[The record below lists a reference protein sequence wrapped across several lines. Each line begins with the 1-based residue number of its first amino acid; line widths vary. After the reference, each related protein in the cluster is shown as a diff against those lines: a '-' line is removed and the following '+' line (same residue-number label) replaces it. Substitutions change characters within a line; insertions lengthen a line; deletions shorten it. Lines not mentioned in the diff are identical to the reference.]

1 MSKRN
6 PSNAKQKLLALR
18 IITHVGSLLPL
29 LWLVRE
35 WWSWSYLYWADPIRE
50 VTLYTG
56 KAAIIILVLSLACTP
71 LNIIFGWSQLTALR
85 KPLGLYAFL
94 YVSLHLL
101 VFVYL
106 DYGLQLGAITEA
118 ILEKRYALVG
128 FVAFLILLPLALTS
142 TKWAMKRLGK
152 RWKTLHKGAY
162 LAAILAVLH
171 YFWLVKNAYAQ
182 PILFATIL
190 TILFAVRWQP
200 IKNKFTEWRKARKRR
215 VSSARA

>member
-18 IITHVGSLLPL
+18 IITHVGALLPL
-29 LWLVRE
+29 LILIWE
-35 WWSWSYLYWADPIRE
+35 WWSWNYLYWADPIRE
-50 VTLYTG
+50 VTLRTG
-56 KAAIIILVLSLACTP
+56 KTAIILLVLSLACTP
-71 LNIIFGWSQLTALR
+71 LNIVFGWSQLVALR
-85 KPLGLYAFL
+85 KPLGLYSFL

-106 DYGLQLGAITEA
+106 DYGLELSLISEA

-128 FVAFLILLPLALTS
+128 FIAFLILLALAATS
-142 TKWAMKRLGK
+142 TKWAMKKLGK

-162 LAAILAVLH
+162 LAAILAVVH

-190 TILFAVRWQP
+190 AILFAIRWQP
-200 IKNKFTEWRKARKRR
+200 IKAKLSEWRKARKRK